1 MVDHT
6 SEALTAKVNYLNDC
20 LREHQKRFSE
30 DGGEILSI
38 AQEVYVR
45 DIIAQGM
52 AQYSGEIVD
61 YYDWYNAQEEAVEDE
76 DEDYYEEEAFY
87 NYSDYDEDN
96 YI

>member
-76 DEDYYEEEAFY
+76 DYYEEEAFY
-87 NYSDYDEDN
+87 NYSDDDEDN